1 MARVD
6 GESDS
11 RRLGTIMTRAIPHS
25 VEAEESLI
33 GAMLLSRE
41 AVSESLEEVNTDDFY
56 SGSLQ
61 NAFKAMAALYLRGD
75 PIDPVTVA
83 EEMKKAGS
91 LDLVGGLAGLVEL
104 QASTPSITNATQYAE
119 IVRQY
124 SLLRR
129 LIKVAGEIAEM
140 AYSLPED
147 IYAVIDAAESKIFE
161 LAERPDAD
169 GIVPIRDSLS
179 QTLDQL
185 EALYEN
191 DRPINGTPTGFGDLD
206 EIIYGLYPSNLLIV
220 GARPG
225 MGKTSFA
232 LSLAANAARTAKEP
246 VLLFSLE
253 MSHIELTQR
262 LVSAESRVD
271 SSRIRSGKLTD
282 ADWQKISHA
291 IGRLSETKIYIDD
304 NPDLTILDIR
314 SRARRLKAREGLSLV
329 VIDYLQL
336 MSGRR
341 GAESRQVEVSEISRG
356 LKILARQLDVPVVA
370 LSQLSR
376 NLETRHDRRP
386 QLADLRES
394 GCVTADTSVTLSDNS
409 TLTIAEL
416 LNSGWVG
423 QKVLAFDGRGVVPSE
438 LMNVFET
445 GVKETFRLATKS
457 GLTIRATANH
467 PFYTLQGW
475 RRLDQLESGVELA
488 VLVDGRIVWDQ
499 LAEITSAGQE
509 ACYDL
514 TVRDT
519 HCFFGNSMLV
529 HNSLEQDA
537 DIVMFIYRD
546 EVYAPDSVDRG
557 TAEVIVAKHRNGPT
571 GVARLAFLSHCTL
584 FTSLA
589 KIDGR

>member
-1 MARVD
+1 
-6 GESDS
+6 
-11 RRLGTIMTRAIPHS
+11 
-25 VEAEESLI
+25 
-33 GAMLLSRE
+33 
-41 AVSESLEEVNTDDFY
+41 
-56 SGSLQ
+56 
-61 NAFKAMAALYLRGD
+61 
-75 PIDPVTVA
+75 
-83 EEMKKAGS
+83 
-91 LDLVGGLAGLVEL
+91 
-104 QASTPSITNATQYAE
+104 
-119 IVRQY
+119 
-124 SLLRR
+124 
-129 LIKVAGEIAEM
+129 
-140 AYSLPED
+140 
-147 IYAVIDAAESKIFE
+147 
-161 LAERPDAD
+161 
-169 GIVPIRDSLS
+169 
-179 QTLDQL
+179 
-185 EALYEN
+185 
-191 DRPINGTPTGFGDLD
+191 
-206 EIIYGLYPSNLLIV
+206 
-220 GARPG
+220 
-225 MGKTSFA
+225 
-232 LSLAANAARTAKEP
+232 ARTAKEP

-376 NLETRHDRRP
+376 NLEARHDRRP

-394 GCVTADTSVTLSDNS
+394 GCVTADTLVTLSDSS
-409 TLTIAEL
+409 TLTIAEM

-423 QKVLAFDGRGVVPSE
+423 RKVLAFDGRGVVSSE
-438 LMNVFET
+438 LINIFET
-445 GVKETFRLATKS
+445 GVKETFTLTTKS
-457 GLTIRATANH
+457 GLSIRATANH
-467 PFYTLQGW
+467 PFYTVQGW

-488 VLVDGRIVWDQ
+488 VLVDDRIVWDQ
-499 LAEITSAGQE
+499 MVETTSAGQE
-509 ACYDL
+509 VCYDL

-519 HCFFGNSMLV
+519 HCFFGNTMLV

-589 KIDGR
+589 KIDGH